1 MALSALSVTVGT
13 STKEI
18 DVSTLTLAMNG
29 TGDVTTAEFGM
40 TLSGTDME
48 DIKMWLSVSG
58 GTWSVKKFEYGVN
71 RVHND
76 HWVSAYDGKSFGC
89 VSVILRRA
97 DSDPTKQIHIVI
109 ADIQMQPLFNAA
121 ADVKLE
127 KFSDRW
133 NDCTGFFSAGIWGAL
148 FVVILLVSILSVGLT
163 MIMDI
168 KTMDRFD
175 DPKGKTITINA
186 QE

>member
-1 MALSALSVTVGT
+1 MALSALTVTVGT
-13 STKEI
+13 TTKEI
-18 DVSTLTLAMNG
+18 DVNTLTLAMNSSS
-29 TGDVTTAEFGM
+29 DVTTAEFGM
-40 TLSGTDME
+40 TLSGTEME
-48 DIKMWLSVSG
+48 PIKMWLSVSG
-58 GTWSVKKFEYGVN
+58 GTWSVKKFEYGAL

-76 HWVSAYDGKSFGC
+76 HWVTAYDGKSFGC
-89 VSVILRRA
+89 VSVVLRRA
-97 DSDPTKQIHIVI
+97 DSDPLKAIHIVI

-121 ADVKLE
+121 DGIKLD